1 MIALGADKKAAVEAF
16 WRFSLM
22 VYGRPGVSVALVGL
36 QDRAGHNVNLIL
48 FGLWLAIGRG
58 RRLDAAGLA
67 GARAK
72 IVKLDRNVVAPLRDL
87 RRNLKPDPDP
97 DIQNLRKRVL
107 ALELVAERRIQAQ
120 LAATT
125 AGRAAK
131 GNRIGLAESNLWL
144 ILGADFFSPEGE
156 LLRETLA
163 GL

>member
-1 MIALGADKKAAVEAF
+1 MIVLGPDKKAAAEAF

-22 VYGRPGVSVALVGL
+22 VYGRPGVAATLVGL

-48 FGLWLAIGRG
+48 FGLWVAIGRG

-67 GARAK
+67 RARAK
-72 IVKLDRNVVAPLRDL
+72 IVKLDGNVVAPLRDL
-87 RRNLKPDPDP
+87 RRNLKSDPDP

-131 GNRIGLAESNLWL
+131 GNRIGLAESNLRL